1 MKKGILFLV
10 AFLILGAVAQMF
22 LAWWSLVVVA
32 AGLAY
37 FFQLPP
43 LRAWGWGWL
52 GAALL
57 WGGLAWWLSQKND
70 HLLAQ
75 RIGMMFGGLPPIGL
89 ILITALFGS
98 IFGGLGAVCGSLA
111 RRMY

>member
-1 MKKGILFLV
+1 MKKEALFLGT
-10 AFLILGAVAQMF
+10 FLILGAVAQLF
-22 LAWWSLVVVA
+22 LAWWSIVVVA
-32 AGLAY
+32 AALAY

-43 LRAWGWGWL
+43 LRAWAWGWL

-57 WGGLAWWLSQKND
+57 WGGLAWWLSQNND

-75 RIGMMFGGLPPIGL
+75 KIGAMLGGLSPL
-89 ILITALFGS
+89 LLVFITALFGS

-111 RRMY
+111 RKVG